1 MSEMMHPA
9 FWLAALQIMGI
20 NILLSGDNAVV
31 IALAVRAL
39 PPKERFWGM
48 VLGAGC
54 AAVLL
59 ILFTGVV
66 ATLMQLPYLKL
77 AGGLALFWVAIKLVS
92 PQPHDAE
99 DTPEAVEDLWRAVRV
114 VVVANIVMS
123 LDNVIAV
130 AAAAKGNYFLLGL
143 GLAVSIPVV
152 IAGSALFLAIIERF
166 PIVVWGGGALLGWI
180 AGGLLP
186 EDPII
191 AEHFSEATA
200 DTLEIVCGIAGA
212 IIVVLVGLY
221 LVKSRRMRK
230 EPAEAATPVRDNEM
244 NRAVRSVG
252 SAVRIG
258 ATACPHDCPSTC
270 ALEVELLDE
279 RTIGRIH
286 GAKDND
292 YTAGVICAKVARY
305 AEREHHAR
313 RLLHPLRRTG
323 AKGSGQYERISWDD
337 ALDLVAEKFLQ
348 TEQRYG
354 AESVWPYYY
363 AGTMGLVMRD
373 GINRLRHVKKYSG
386 FHSTI
391 CVNPAYA
398 GFAAGVGRIAGVD
411 PREMAKSD

>member
-1 MSEMMHPA
+1 MMHPA
-9 FWLAALQIMGI
+9 FWLAAVQIMGI

-48 VLGAGC
+48 VLGAGA

-59 ILFTGVV
+59 ILFTGIV

-99 DTPEAVEDLWRAVRV
+99 DTPEAIEDLWRAVRV

-130 AAAAKGNYFLLGL
+130 AAAAKGNYVLLGL

-200 DTLEIVCGIAGA
+200 EMLDVVCGIAGA
-212 IIVVLVGLY
+212 IFVVLVGLY
-221 LVKSRRMRK
+221 LVRSRRMR
-230 EPAEAATPVRDNEM
+230 EEAA
-244 NRAVRSVG
+244 
-252 SAVRIG
+252 
-258 ATACPHDCPSTC
+258 
-270 ALEVELLDE
+270 
-279 RTIGRIH
+279 
-286 GAKDND
+286 
-292 YTAGVICAKVARY
+292 
-305 AEREHHAR
+305 
-313 RLLHPLRRTG
+313 
-323 AKGSGQYERISWDD
+323 
-337 ALDLVAEKFLQ
+337 
-348 TEQRYG
+348 
-354 AESVWPYYY
+354 
-363 AGTMGLVMRD
+363 
-373 GINRLRHVKKYSG
+373 
-386 FHSTI
+386 
-391 CVNPAYA
+391 
-398 GFAAGVGRIAGVD
+398 
-411 PREMAKSD
+411 

>member
-1 MSEMMHPA
+1 MGALASEMMHPA
-9 FWLAALQIMGI
+9 FWLAAVQIMGI

-48 VLGAGC
+48 VLGAGA

-59 ILFTGVV
+59 ILFTGIV

-130 AAAAKGNYFLLGL
+130 AAAAKGNYVLLGL

-200 DTLEIVCGIAGA
+200 EMLDVVCGIAGA
-212 IIVVLVGLY
+212 IFVVLVGLY
-221 LVKSRRMRK
+221 LVRSRRMR
-230 EPAEAATPVRDNEM
+230 EEAA
-244 NRAVRSVG
+244 
-252 SAVRIG
+252 
-258 ATACPHDCPSTC
+258 
-270 ALEVELLDE
+270 
-279 RTIGRIH
+279 
-286 GAKDND
+286 
-292 YTAGVICAKVARY
+292 
-305 AEREHHAR
+305 
-313 RLLHPLRRTG
+313 
-323 AKGSGQYERISWDD
+323 
-337 ALDLVAEKFLQ
+337 
-348 TEQRYG
+348 
-354 AESVWPYYY
+354 
-363 AGTMGLVMRD
+363 
-373 GINRLRHVKKYSG
+373 
-386 FHSTI
+386 
-391 CVNPAYA
+391 
-398 GFAAGVGRIAGVD
+398 
-411 PREMAKSD
+411 

>member
-1 MSEMMHPA
+1 MGALASEMMHPA
-9 FWLAALQIMGI
+9 FWLAAVQIMGI

-48 VLGAGC
+48 VLGAGA

-59 ILFTGVV
+59 ILFTGIV

-99 DTPEAVEDLWRAVRV
+99 DTPEAIEDLWRAVRV

-130 AAAAKGNYFLLGL
+130 AAAAKGNYVLLGL

-200 DTLEIVCGIAGA
+200 EMLDVVCGIAGA
-212 IIVVLVGLY
+212 IFVVLVGLY
-221 LVKSRRMRK
+221 LVRSRRMR
-230 EPAEAATPVRDNEM
+230 EEAA
-244 NRAVRSVG
+244 
-252 SAVRIG
+252 
-258 ATACPHDCPSTC
+258 
-270 ALEVELLDE
+270 
-279 RTIGRIH
+279 
-286 GAKDND
+286 
-292 YTAGVICAKVARY
+292 
-305 AEREHHAR
+305 
-313 RLLHPLRRTG
+313 
-323 AKGSGQYERISWDD
+323 
-337 ALDLVAEKFLQ
+337 
-348 TEQRYG
+348 
-354 AESVWPYYY
+354 
-363 AGTMGLVMRD
+363 
-373 GINRLRHVKKYSG
+373 
-386 FHSTI
+386 
-391 CVNPAYA
+391 
-398 GFAAGVGRIAGVD
+398 
-411 PREMAKSD
+411 